1 MGARH
6 HRLARGA
13 PPGITY
19 GMRNLIHLVR
29 LPALVG
35 LLACRGGINYESPH
49 GPRYSGPAPGCPSR
63 RSDADFLAVT
73 YNVEFSRRVDEAIRV
88 LRDTPELADADAV
101 LLQEMT
107 ADATA
112 RIAAALAM
120 GYVYYP
126 AIHHG
131 RAGQDF
137 GNAVLSRWP
146 IERDEKLVLP
156 HRSRYAGTQRAA
168 TVATIRVDTTA
179 IRVYSTHLGTPAD
192 ISTGR
197 RREQLAAILKDGARF
212 PTVLVGGDMNMADPG
227 PAVRQLGYR
236 WATSATPKTTRF
248 GRWDHVLVRGD
259 ALALPARAGV
269 VDRGRTASDHSAVW
283 VRIPMRSRPVL
294 QPLRECARTER
305 GSPAPAVSSG
315 GSR

>member
-1 MGARH
+1 MGYAVLPGRWVAARVG
-6 HRLARGA
+6 RVAGV
-13 PPGITY
+13 
-19 GMRNLIHLVR
+19 M
-29 LPALVG
+29 ALGGV
-35 LLACRGGINYESPH
+35 LACRGGINYESPS
-49 GPRYSGPAPGCPSR
+49 GPRYASPVPACTPRHGG
-63 RSDADFLAVT
+63 ADLLVVT
-73 YNVEFSRRVDEAIRV
+73 FNIEFARKVDQAIRV
-88 LRDTPELADADAV
+88 LNDAPELAGADVV

-112 RIAAALAM
+112 RMASALGT

-126 AIHHG
+126 AIHHR

-146 IERDEKLVLP
+146 IEHDEKLVLP
-156 HRSRYAGTQRAA
+156 HRSWYAGTQRAA
-168 TVATIRVDTTA
+168 TVATVRVDTTP

-197 RREQLAAILKDGARF
+197 RREQLEGILRDGARF
-212 PTVLVGGDMNMADPG
+212 AAVVVGGDMNMADLG
-227 PAVRQLGYR
+227 PAVREQGYH
-236 WATSATPKTTRF
+236 WATSGIPRTTRL

-269 VDRGRTASDHSAVW
+269 VAEGRTASDHGAVW
-283 VRIPMRSRPVL
+283 VRIPLRSRPAL
-294 QPLRECARTER
+294 QPLQECARKVP
-305 GSPAPAVSSG
+305 GSPVSVAPSG